1 MVKVK
6 KRDRLT
12 FRRNGLRR
20 RRKPNM
26 SDSRVAKV
34 VDGVVKRVVESS
46 FFHPWFPLET
56 LFKNTKLEIAI
67 RDVYNRVCMFTM
79 WCICSPETTRWKPWR
94 WGRRRGGKRRVV
106 LHSDKPCCCSVVNCL
121 YFSSIG
127 VFIDTRKA
135 VTVNDTA
142 FFYKANYAFSL
153 IIVF

>member
-46 FFHPWFPLET
+46 FFHP
-56 LFKNTKLEIAI
+56 
-67 RDVYNRVCMFTM
+67 
-79 WCICSPETTRWKPWR
+79 
-94 WGRRRGGKRRVV
+94 
-106 LHSDKPCCCSVVNCL
+106 
-121 YFSSIG
+121 
-127 VFIDTRKA
+127 
-135 VTVNDTA
+135 
-142 FFYKANYAFSL
+142 
-153 IIVF
+153 